1 MCKLDLGGVK
11 EIPIE
16 SEPLLASNVNS
27 TRSAIHSVAN
37 HRMLEKSKVHPD
49 LVGAPALQL
58 AAQRGNALG
67 VLFRPRES
75 AREASPAMLRVAL
88 EPRRGGVR
96 VTLLKSR
103 GGARGAL
110 DVTWQGPRSLPF
122 DAGTLVLTLTL
133 AGGGLLF
140 ALRLNRLPR
149 PLPVI
154 VLHGGAALLGVTL
167 LVVGLVHG

>member
-1 MCKLDLGGVK
+1 MTFAITAAAVAGAAVLFGLALLGYRLARKRPPRAAGWLH
-11 EIPIE
+11 PI
-16 SEPLLASNVNS
+16 
-27 TRSAIHSVAN
+27 
-37 HRMLEKSKVHPD
+37 
-49 LVGAPALQL
+49 
-58 AAQRGNALG
+58 LG
-67 VLFRPRES
+67 VVGLGLLYR
-75 AREASPAMLRVAL
+75 A
-88 EPRRGGVR
+88 
-96 VTLLKSR
+96 TL
-103 GGARGAL
+103 
-110 DVTWQGPRSLPF
+110 TWQGPRSLPF